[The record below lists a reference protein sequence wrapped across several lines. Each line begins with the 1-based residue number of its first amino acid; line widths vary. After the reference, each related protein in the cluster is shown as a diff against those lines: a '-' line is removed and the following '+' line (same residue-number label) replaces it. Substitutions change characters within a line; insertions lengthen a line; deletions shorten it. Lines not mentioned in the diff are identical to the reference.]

1 MNREY
6 VKWLSPRLS
15 REMELLVFGHA
26 GAAVLVFPTSMGRF
40 FQYEDFGMVDALRHH
55 IDQGWLQLFCVD
67 GIDSESWYNTGMAP
81 HDRAVRHGH
90 YEEYLVQEV
99 LPFIQNTNHSGF
111 LTVTGN
117 SFGAYHAV
125 NFSLKHPW
133 LVDRV
138 IAISGSYGVPY
149 LGGGYHDQEIYFNS
163 PLDYLP
169 NLGDP
174 HYLNRLREQVMLYV
188 MVGGWRDICHEGTL
202 RMASVLANKGI
213 PHRLDVWDQAW
224 HDWPWWRQMILKY
237 I

>member
-6 VKWLSPRLS
+6 VQWYSPRLS

-40 FQYEDFGMVDALRHH
+40 YQYEDFRMVEALRHH
-55 IDQGWLQLFCVD
+55 IEQGWIQLFCVD
-67 GIDSESWYNTGMAP
+67 GVDSESWYNTGMAP
-81 HDRAVRHGH
+81 HDRAVRHGQ
-90 YEEYLVQEV
+90 YEDYLVREV
-99 LPFIQNTNHSGF
+99 LPFIQSRNHSGF

-133 LVDRV
+133 LVNRV

-149 LGGGYHDQEIYFNS
+149 VGGGYSDQEIYFNS

-169 NLGDP
+169 NLNDDA
-174 HYLNRLREQVMLYV
+174 YLRPLRETVQLYL
-188 MVGGWRDICHEGTL
+188 MVGGWSDMCHEGTL
-202 RMASVLANKGI
+202 RMASVLTNKGI
-213 PHRLDVWDQAW
+213 PHRLDVWDDAW
-224 HDWPWWRQMILKY
+224 HDWPWWRQMILTH